1 MIVAGARPQTVEQI
15 TKKSSDGLDILLTI
29 DTSQSMSEGLPYN
42 GRMVSRL
49 DAAKAVVSEFVKQR
63 TNDRVGLVVFGQDAF
78 TQAPLTL
85 DHQVLEKFI
94 DNIYINM
101 AGRGTSIGPAIAT
114 SVKRL
119 QGLDVKSKIVILLT
133 DGRDSGQDIDPVEAA
148 RAAKVLGVKIYTV
161 GLGGGGRGGIFGS
174 FFGSSG
180 GELDE
185 KTLKAIAT
193 STGVSTSRPK
203 VWKP

>member
-1 MIVAGARPQTVEQI
+1 M
-15 TKKSSDGLDILLTI
+15 
-29 DTSQSMSEGLPYN
+29 
-42 GRMVSRL
+42 
-49 DAAKAVVSEFVKQR
+49 
-63 TNDRVGLVVFGQDAF
+63 VFGQDAF

-148 RAAKVLGVKIYTV
+148 RAARFWCKIYSRSV
-161 GLGGGGRGGIFGS
+161 EVDAAVSLAVFIVPAVSWMKKLSRLS
-174 FFGSSG
+174 
-180 GELDE
+180 LPA
-185 KTLKAIAT
+185 L
-193 STGVSTSRPK
+193 GVSTQGRK
-203 VWKP
+203 FGLERGLQHHR